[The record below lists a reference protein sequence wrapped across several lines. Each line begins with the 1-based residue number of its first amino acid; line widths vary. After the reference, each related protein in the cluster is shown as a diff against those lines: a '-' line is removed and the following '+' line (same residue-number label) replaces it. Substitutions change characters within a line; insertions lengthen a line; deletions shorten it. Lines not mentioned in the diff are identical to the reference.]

1 MSSPSGDY
9 LSEESAEESQQT
21 EVIPAMPPPTAQQL
35 TLEDLQL
42 MQQMGLTLPDSESE
56 QGIRVPVDPDQ
67 LLMGNG
73 PLPIQEEEEEG
84 EGYIINHDDA
94 EEEEEEAPQ
103 TEISES
109 ESGA

>member
-1 MSSPSGDY
+1 MFGPNGAYPSDE
-9 LSEESAEESQQT
+9 SEV
-21 EVIPAMPPPTAQQL
+21 EVIPAPPPPTAQQL

-42 MQQMGLTLPDSESE
+42 MQQMGLTLPDSESQ
-56 QGIRVPVDPDQ
+56 QGIRVPVEPDQ

-84 EGYIINHDDA
+84 EEYVINHDDE

-103 TEISES
+103 TETSEQ